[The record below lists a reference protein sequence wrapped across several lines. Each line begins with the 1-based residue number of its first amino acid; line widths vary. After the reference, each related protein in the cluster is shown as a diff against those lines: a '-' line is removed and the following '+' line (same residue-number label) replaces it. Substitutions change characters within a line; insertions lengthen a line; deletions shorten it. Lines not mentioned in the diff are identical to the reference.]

1 MMDSRDRPLPPAP
14 WARGLDRRR
23 LLVGGLLLLLTGCPS
38 TGQRRGEGGGALF
51 FAQVQALSGGFP
63 QPLRTGQ
70 PVPAGER
77 FGLLVES
84 KEPRYLQLALLAP
97 DDPTPTLWPQ
107 EDVAPPRLVPGRP
120 VNIPGSTHWFR
131 AEPRAGQGALV
142 LVLSPEPLSPS
153 ELSAKMHEPPLAPL
167 PAHAHALGAAAAGRD
182 PATWSAWSLPPGP
195 AVLRVPLP
203 QR

>member
-1 MMDSRDRPLPPAP
+1 MMESRDRSLPPRPA
-14 WARGLDRRR
+14 ARGLSRRC
-23 LLVGGLLLLLTGCPS
+23 LLAGGLLLVLTGCPS

-70 PVPAGER
+70 PVAAGER

-84 KEPRYLQLALLAP
+84 REPRYLQLALLAP

-107 EDVAPPRLVPGRP
+107 EDVAPPRLQPGRP

-153 ELSAKMHEPPLAPL
+153 ELSAKVHEPPLAPL
-167 PAHAHALGAAAAGRD
+167 PAHALGAAAGRD
-182 PATWSAWSLPPGP
+182 PAAWSAWSLPPGP
-195 AVLRVPLP
+195 AVLRLSLP